1 MLRNGLW
8 DEHLD
13 VLEFAYN
20 NSYQSSIKNTPFY
33 LNHGRHPALP
43 TTMALGLEEGLAT
56 DASQLIQNMATA
68 RYAAKHYLE
77 VAQARQAA
85 YANIKRKAL
94 PLKVGDEVLLATNR
108 LKMGGES
115 FKKLQP
121 RWLGPFVVTE
131 IINSNAVKI
140 NSDKLGHKIHP
151 VINVERLKPYHSGMD
166 VKQLDD
172 ELSRQFSEA
181 TEPEE
186 QEDKVDSKKGRPSR
200 ASKKQQPKSVV
211 RPVPQDNDY
220 DSMDDFVIELDD
232 Y

>member
-1 MLRNGLW
+1 M
-8 DEHLD
+8 
-13 VLEFAYN
+13 
-20 NSYQSSIKNTPFY
+20 T
-33 LNHGRHPALP
+33 
-43 TTMALGLEEGLAT
+43 
-56 DASQLIQNMATA
+56 TA
-68 RYAAKHYLE
+68 RHATKHYLE
-77 VAQARQAA
+77 VAQARQVA
-85 YANIKRKAL
+85 YASIKRKVL

-108 LKMGGES
+108 LKMSGES

-140 NSDKLGHKIHP
+140 NSDKHGHKIHP

-200 ASKKQQPKSVV
+200 ASKKQQPESVV
-211 RPVPQDNDY
+211 RPVPQDKDY